1 MKPREF
7 FDLVSSMRAAQ
18 MNFWNSR
25 SVDDLKESKELEE
38 KVDAE
43 IDRVNK
49 ILEGSKAPSLP
60 VNDLTGQP
68 VTLADL
74 EDNYFKCSQLCKCK
88 NCDFRYGEHDGCFDI
103 QDKVEKIK
111 MAIKAIN

>member
-18 MNFWNSR
+18 RDFLKNR
-25 SVDDLKESKELEE
+25 SVEDLKESKELEE

-74 EDNYFKCSQLCKCK
+74 EDNYFKCDQLCDCK
-88 NCDFRYGEHDGCFDI
+88 NCDFNYGAHDGRSSN
-103 QDKVEKIK
+103 VRR
-111 MAIKAIN
+111 

>member
-1 MKPREF
+1 M
-7 FDLVSSMRAAQ
+7 
-18 MNFWNSR
+18 
-25 SVDDLKESKELEE
+25 
-38 KVDAE
+38 
-43 IDRVNK
+43 
-49 ILEGSKAPSLP
+49 
-60 VNDLTGQP
+60 TGQS
-68 VTLADL
+68 VTLEDL

>member
-25 SVDDLKESKELEE
+25 SVEDLKKSKELEE
-38 KVDAE
+38 KVDTE
-43 IDRVNK
+43 IERVNK

-68 VTLADL
+68 VTLEDL
-74 EDNYFKCSQLCKCK
+74 EDDYFKCSQLCKCK
-88 NCDFRYGEHDGCFDI
+88 NCDYRYGEHDGCFDI